1 LETRTHTGAFQL
13 FHREFVKT
21 GILSRVPGWQLAAL
35 QRSREMADYDTFT
48 TFTAEEVA
56 SLLAI
61 VGAFADDVM
70 TWLRREGF
78 LPSVP

>member
-1 LETRTHTGAFQL
+1 
-13 FHREFVKT
+13 
-21 GILSRVPGWQLAAL
+21 
-35 QRSREMADYDTFT
+35 MADYDTFT

-61 VGAFADDVM
+61 VGVFADDVM

-78 LPSVP
+78 LPSTP